1 MSAVFYLQSSS
12 EEIRWCPSFELYWF
26 CCQLLQMVCC
36 LLGSPRSSVPLRPE
50 LLRRR
55 HAAGLLGA
63 GRRAAALQP
72 HLLDTDLVCD
82 HLLDAVGE
90 VDEALG
96 AGVAHDALH
105 VGVHLVDVLPGLG
118 APLLLVG

>member
-1 MSAVFYLQSSS
+1 
-12 EEIRWCPSFELYWF
+12 
-26 CCQLLQMVCC
+26 MVCV

-50 LLRRR
+50 LLRRQ

-63 GRRAAALQP
+63 RRRPAALQP
-72 HLLDTDLVCD
+72 HLLKPELVRQ

-90 VDEALG
+90 VDEGLG
-96 AGVAHDALH
+96 AGVALDALH

-118 APLLLVG
+118 VPLLLVG